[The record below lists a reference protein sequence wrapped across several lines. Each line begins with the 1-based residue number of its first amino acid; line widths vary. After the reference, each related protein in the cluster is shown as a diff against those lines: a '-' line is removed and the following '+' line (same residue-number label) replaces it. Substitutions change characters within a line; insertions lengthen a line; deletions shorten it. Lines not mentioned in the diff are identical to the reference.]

1 MLRKCNFCFVF
12 LFFFSFYCNVFLQGQ
27 TVTLRIATVVPE
39 GSTWVKSLQNLDK
52 EIRRTMN
59 IQLIVYAGGTAGESK
74 AIMEKI
80 KYGQLDG
87 GGFIGSSLGEICP
100 KIRIMDIPYQY
111 HSLEEWKHV
120 FKNIRS
126 ELVEDFEKANFMVL
140 GWGYGGFVD
149 LYSKQPIRT
158 LGDFQSAKIWFS
170 TGDPMMEAIFR
181 ELKIQGIPLETSAI
195 FPALQTGLVNCVY
208 NTPYGLMAIQWH
220 THVRYCTKYPIIN
233 PLGAVVIT
241 KAAYEKIPARFRN
254 LFLRTCKK
262 HFSTLGE
269 DVEEKNI
276 EAMKDLEERFKI
288 QMIAPDPAWLEE
300 TMRCGKKVGEEQID
314 KLYSKD
320 FYHRVLKIQ
329 EEFRS
334 KKK

>member
-1 MLRKCNFCFVF
+1 MQKRYFYFF
-12 LFFFSFYCNVFLQGQ
+12 LFLLSFSIFCQSQ
-27 TVTLRIATVVPE
+27 TVVLRIATVVPE
-39 GSTWVKSLQNLDK
+39 GSTWVKSLQNLDR
-52 EIRRTMN
+52 EIRKTMN
-59 IQLIVYAGGTAGESK
+59 VQLNVYAGGTAGEAK

-111 HSLEEWKHV
+111 RSLEEWKYV
-120 FKNIRS
+120 FKNIRA
-126 ELVEDFEKANFMVL
+126 ELTEDFEKANFMVL

-158 LGDFQSAKIWFS
+158 LDDFRSAKIWFS

-208 NTPYGLMAIQWH
+208 NTPYGLVAIQWH
-220 THVRYCTKYPIIN
+220 THVRYCTRYPIVN

-241 KAAYEKIPARFRN
+241 KSAYEKIPARFRN

-262 HFSTLGE
+262 HFSSLGE

-276 EAMKDLEERFKI
+276 EASKDLQKRFKI
-288 QMIAPDPAWLEE
+288 QPIDPDPVWLEE
-300 TMRCGKKVGEEQID
+300 TIRCGKKIGEEQIGN
-314 KLYSKD
+314 LYSKE
-320 FYHRVLKIQ
+320 FYQRVLKIQ
-329 EEFRS
+329 EEFLNQ
-334 KKK
+334 KK